1 MVWVAVGLTFV
12 AIVAVAG
19 AVVYAFSPGDFPI
32 ADRLSKLW
40 QPLAVQRKKV
50 SFKEKQTQK
59 AARVLS
65 DVGRLL
71 PNTSTKDLSANRKML
86 VRAGYR
92 RPEAVMALRGAKV
105 VLPILLAAIVYFSGL
120 TNTTT
125 VNPIFIWI
133 LALLGGFLLPDMWL
147 SRQVRNRQ
155 NILRKALPDALDLL
169 VVCIEAGLG
178 LDQAFMRVSQ
188 ELRITHPELCSE
200 LDMVNVQIRVGR
212 TRIESMR
219 ELASR
224 TGVDDI
230 KALVAMLIQTDRFG
244 TSVSQSLRVHAD
256 DMRMKRR
263 QRAEE
268 AAAKTPVKMV
278 PPLVFFIFPALFVVI
293 LGPAIIT
300 IFRQFIGMHH

>member
-1 MVWVAVGLTFV
+1 MVWAAVGLTFI
-12 AIVAVAG
+12 AILVVAG
-19 AVVYAFSPGDFPI
+19 ALVYAFAPGEFPI
-32 ADRLSKLW
+32 ADRLSRLW
-40 QPLAVQRKKV
+40 QPLAAQRKV
-50 SFKEKQTQK
+50 SFREKQTQK
-59 AARVLS
+59 AAQVLS
-65 DVGRLL
+65 DVGKLL
-71 PNTSTKDLSANRKML
+71 PSSKDLSSTKLML

-92 RPEAVMALRGAKV
+92 RPEALMALRGAKV
-105 VLPILLAAIVYFSGL
+105 LLPIIFAIVVYVSGL
-120 TNTTT
+120 TESSNGMF
-125 VNPIFIWI
+125 VWI
-133 LALLGGFLLPDMWL
+133 LALVAGFLVPDMWL
-147 SRQVRNRQ
+147 SRRVRKRQ
-155 NILRKALPDALDLL
+155 TILRKALPDALDLL

-188 ELRITHPELCSE
+188 ELRITHPELCGE
-200 LDMVNVQIRVGR
+200 LDLVNAQIRVGR
-212 TRIESMR
+212 TRIEAMR

-256 DMRMKRR
+256 DMRLKRR

-300 IFRQFIGMHH
+300 IFRQFVGMHQ

>member
-1 MVWVAVGLTFV
+1 MVWLAVGLTFV
-12 AIVAVAG
+12 AIVVVAG
-19 AVVYAFSPGDFPI
+19 ALVYAFSPGDFPI
-32 ADRLSKLW
+32 ADRLSRLW
-40 QPLAVQRKKV
+40 QPLAAKRKV
-50 SFKEKQTQK
+50 TFREKQTQT

-65 DVGRLL
+65 DVGKLL
-71 PNTSTKDLSANRKML
+71 PSSKDMSSTKLML

-92 RPEAVMALRGAKV
+92 RPEAIMALRGAKV
-105 VLPILLAAIVYFSGL
+105 LLPVVFLVAAYFSGL
-120 TNTTT
+120 TQSGNAML
-125 VNPIFIWI
+125 VYII
-133 LALLGGFLLPDMWL
+133 ALVAGFLMPDMWL
-147 SRQVRNRQ
+147 SRRVKKRQ
-155 NILRKALPDALDLL
+155 TILRKALPDALDLL

-188 ELRITHPELCSE
+188 ELRITHPELCGE
-200 LDMVNVQIRVGR
+200 LDLVNAQIRIGR
-212 TRIESMR
+212 TRIEAMR
-219 ELASR
+219 ELSSR

-256 DMRMKRR
+256 DMRLKRR

-300 IFRQFIGMHH
+300 IFRQFVGMHQ

>member
-1 MVWVAVGLTFV
+1 MSTT
-12 AIVAVAG
+12 
-19 AVVYAFSPGDFPI
+19 
-32 ADRLSKLW
+32 KL
-40 QPLAVQRKKV
+40 
-50 SFKEKQTQK
+50 
-59 AARVLS
+59 
-65 DVGRLL
+65 
-71 PNTSTKDLSANRKML
+71 ML

-92 RPEAVMALRGAKV
+92 RPEAIMALRGAKV
-105 VLPILLAAIVYFSGL
+105 LLPIIFLLFVYFSGL
-120 TNTTT
+120 TESGNAMLIY
-125 VNPIFIWI
+125 IF
-133 LALLGGFLLPDMWL
+133 ALLAGFLLPDMWL
-147 SRQVRNRQ
+147 SRRVRKRQ
-155 NILRKALPDALDLL
+155 TILRKALPDALDLL

-188 ELRITHPELCSE
+188 ELRITHPELCGE
-200 LDMVNVQIRVGR
+200 LDLVNAQIRIGR
-212 TRIESMR
+212 TRIEAMR
-219 ELASR
+219 ELSSR

-300 IFRQFIGMHH
+300 IFRQFVGMHR

>member
-1 MVWVAVGLTFV
+1 MVWVAVGLTFI
-12 AIVAVAG
+12 AILVVAG
-19 AVVYAFSPGDFPI
+19 ALVYAFAPGEFPI
-32 ADRLSKLW
+32 ADRLSRLW
-40 QPLAVQRKKV
+40 QPLAAQRKV
-50 SFKEKQTQK
+50 SFREKQTQK
-59 AARVLS
+59 AAQVLS
-65 DVGRLL
+65 DVGKLL
-71 PNTSTKDLSANRKML
+71 PSSKDLSATKLML

-92 RPEAVMALRGAKV
+92 RPEALMALRGAKV
-105 VLPILLAAIVYFSGL
+105 ILPIVFAIIVYVSGL
-120 TNTTT
+120 TESNNGMF
-125 VNPIFIWI
+125 VWI
-133 LALLGGFLLPDMWL
+133 LALVAGFLLPDMWL
-147 SRQVRNRQ
+147 SRRVRKRQ
-155 NILRKALPDALDLL
+155 TILRKALPDALDLL

-188 ELRITHPELCSE
+188 ELRITHPELCGE
-200 LDMVNVQIRVGR
+200 LDLVNAQIRVGR

-256 DMRMKRR
+256 DMRLKRR

-300 IFRQFIGMHH
+300 IFRQFIGMHQ

>member
-1 MVWVAVGLTFV
+1 MVWLATSLTFV
-12 AIVAVAG
+12 AVVVIAG
-19 AVVYAFSPGDFPI
+19 ALVYAFSPDELPI
-32 ADRLSKLW
+32 ADRLSRLW
-40 QPLAVQRKKV
+40 QPLAGQRKV
-50 SFKEKQTQK
+50 TFREKQAKK
-59 AARVLS
+59 ATRVLS
-65 DVGRLL
+65 DVGKLL
-71 PNTSTKDLSANRKML
+71 PGSTKDLSSTKLML

-92 RPEAVMALRGAKV
+92 RPEAIMVLRGAKV
-105 VLPILLAAIVYFSGL
+105 LLPIILLATAYFSGL
-120 TNTTT
+120 YTL
-125 VNPIFIWI
+125 NPTFIVI
-133 LALLGGFLLPDMWL
+133 GALAGGFLLPDLWVS
-147 SRQVRNRQ
+147 SRVRKRQ
-155 NILRKALPDALDLL
+155 NVLRKALPDALDLL

-200 LDMVNVQIRVGR
+200 LDLVNAQIRIGR
-212 TRIESMR
+212 TRIEALR

-244 TSVSQSLRVHAD
+244 TSVAQSLRVHAD

-293 LGPAIIT
+293 LGPAMIT
-300 IFRQFIGMHH
+300 LYRQFITMKH

>member
-1 MVWVAVGLTFV
+1 MVWLAVGLTFV
-12 AIVAVAG
+12 AIVVVAG
-19 AVVYAFSPGDFPI
+19 ALVYAFSPGDFPI
-32 ADRLSKLW
+32 ADRLSRLW
-40 QPLAVQRKKV
+40 QPLAAKRKV
-50 SFKEKQTQK
+50 TFREKQTQK

-65 DVGRLL
+65 DVGKLL
-71 PNTSTKDLSANRKML
+71 PSSKDMSSTKLML

-92 RPEAVMALRGAKV
+92 RPEALMALRGAKV
-105 VLPILLAAIVYFSGL
+105 LLPIVFLVGAYFSGL
-120 TNTTT
+120 TQSGNATL
-125 VNPIFIWI
+125 IYI
-133 LALLGGFLLPDMWL
+133 LALLAGFLLPDMWL
-147 SRQVRNRQ
+147 SRRVKKRQ
-155 NILRKALPDALDLL
+155 TILRKALPDALDLL

-188 ELRITHPELCSE
+188 ELRITHPELCGE
-200 LDMVNVQIRVGR
+200 LDLVNAQIRIGR
-212 TRIESMR
+212 TRIEAMR
-219 ELASR
+219 ELSSR

-300 IFRQFIGMHH
+300 IFRQFVGMHH

>member
-1 MVWVAVGLTFV
+1 MVWLAVGLTFV
-12 AIVAVAG
+12 AIVVVAG
-19 AVVYAFSPGDFPI
+19 ALVYAFSPGDFPI
-32 ADRLSKLW
+32 ADRLSRLW
-40 QPLAVQRKKV
+40 QPLAAKRKV
-50 SFKEKQTQK
+50 TFREKQTQK
-59 AARVLS
+59 ATRVLS
-65 DVGRLL
+65 DVGKLL
-71 PNTSTKDLSANRKML
+71 PSSKDMSSTKLML

-92 RPEAVMALRGAKV
+92 RPEALMALRGAKV
-105 VLPILLAAIVYFSGL
+105 LFPIVFLVGAYFSGL
-120 TNTTT
+120 TQSGNAML
-125 VNPIFIWI
+125 IYI
-133 LALLGGFLLPDMWL
+133 LALLAGFLLPDMWL
-147 SRQVRNRQ
+147 SRRVKKRQ
-155 NILRKALPDALDLL
+155 TILRKALPDALDLL

-188 ELRITHPELCSE
+188 ELRITHPELCGE
-200 LDMVNVQIRVGR
+200 LDLVNAQIRIGR
-212 TRIESMR
+212 TRIEAMR
-219 ELASR
+219 ELSSR

-300 IFRQFIGMHH
+300 IFRQFVGMHH

>member
-1 MVWVAVGLTFV
+1 MVWVAVGLTFI
-12 AIVAVAG
+12 AILVVAG
-19 AVVYAFSPGDFPI
+19 ALVYAFAPGEFPI
-32 ADRLSKLW
+32 ADRLSRLW
-40 QPLAVQRKKV
+40 QPLAAQRKV
-50 SFKEKQTQK
+50 TFREKQTLK
-59 AARVLS
+59 AAQVLS
-65 DVGRLL
+65 DVGKLL
-71 PNTSTKDLSANRKML
+71 PSSKDLSATKMML

-92 RPEAVMALRGAKV
+92 RPEAIMALRGAKV
-105 VLPILLAAIVYFSGL
+105 VLPIVFAIAVYVSGL
-120 TNTTT
+120 TESNNGLF
-125 VNPIFIWI
+125 VWI
-133 LALLGGFLLPDMWL
+133 LALVGGFLLPDMWL
-147 SRQVRNRQ
+147 SRRVRRRQ
-155 NILRKALPDALDLL
+155 TILRKALPDALDLL

-188 ELRITHPELCSE
+188 ELRITHPELCGE
-200 LDMVNVQIRVGR
+200 LDLVNAQIRVGR

-300 IFRQFIGMHH
+300 IFRQFIGMGQ

>member
-1 MVWVAVGLTFV
+1 MVWVAVGLTFI
-12 AIVAVAG
+12 AILVVAG
-19 AVVYAFSPGDFPI
+19 ALVYAFAPGEFPI
-32 ADRLSKLW
+32 ADRLSRLW
-40 QPLAVQRKKV
+40 QPLAAQRRV
-50 SFKEKQTQK
+50 SFREKQTQK
-59 AARVLS
+59 AAQVLS
-65 DVGRLL
+65 DVGKLL
-71 PNTSTKDLSANRKML
+71 PSSKDLSATKLML

-92 RPEAVMALRGAKV
+92 RPEALMALRGAKV
-105 VLPILLAAIVYFSGL
+105 ILPIAFAIIVYVSGL
-120 TNTTT
+120 TESNNGMF
-125 VNPIFIWI
+125 VWI
-133 LALLGGFLLPDMWL
+133 LALVAGFLLPDMWL
-147 SRQVRNRQ
+147 SRRVRKRQ
-155 NILRKALPDALDLL
+155 TILRKALPDALDLL

-188 ELRITHPELCSE
+188 ELRITHPELCGE
-200 LDMVNVQIRVGR
+200 LDLVNAQIRVGR

-256 DMRMKRR
+256 DMRLKRR

-300 IFRQFIGMHH
+300 IFRQFIGMHQ

>member
-1 MVWVAVGLTFV
+1 MVWLAVGLTFV
-12 AIVAVAG
+12 AIVVVAG
-19 AVVYAFSPGDFPI
+19 ALVYAFSPGDFPI
-32 ADRLSKLW
+32 ADRLSRLW
-40 QPLAVQRKKV
+40 QPLAAKRKV
-50 SFKEKQTQK
+50 TFREKQTQK

-65 DVGRLL
+65 DVGKLL
-71 PNTSTKDLSANRKML
+71 PSSKDMSSTKLML

-92 RPEAVMALRGAKV
+92 RPEALMALRGAKV
-105 VLPILLAAIVYFSGL
+105 LLPIVFLLGAYFSGL
-120 TNTTT
+120 TQSGNAML
-125 VNPIFIWI
+125 IYI
-133 LALLGGFLLPDMWL
+133 LALVAGFLLPDMWL
-147 SRQVRNRQ
+147 SRRVKKRQ
-155 NILRKALPDALDLL
+155 TILRKALPDALDLL

-188 ELRITHPELCSE
+188 ELRITHPELCGE
-200 LDMVNVQIRVGR
+200 LDLVNAQIRIGR
-212 TRIESMR
+212 TRIEAMR
-219 ELASR
+219 ELSSR

-256 DMRMKRR
+256 DMRLKRR

-300 IFRQFIGMHH
+300 IFRQFVGMHQ

>member
-1 MVWVAVGLTFV
+1 MLWVAVGLTFI
-12 AIVAVAG
+12 AILVVAG
-19 AVVYAFSPGDFPI
+19 ALVYAFAPGEFPI
-32 ADRLSKLW
+32 ADRLSRLW
-40 QPLAVQRKKV
+40 QPLAAQRKV
-50 SFKEKQTQK
+50 SFREKQTQK
-59 AARVLS
+59 AAQVLS
-65 DVGRLL
+65 DVGKLL
-71 PNTSTKDLSANRKML
+71 PSSKDLSATKLML

-92 RPEAVMALRGAKV
+92 RPEALMALRGAKV
-105 VLPILLAAIVYFSGL
+105 ILPIVFAIIVYVSGL
-120 TNTTT
+120 TESNNGMF
-125 VNPIFIWI
+125 VWI
-133 LALLGGFLLPDMWL
+133 LALVAGFLVPDMWL
-147 SRQVRNRQ
+147 SRRVRKRQ
-155 NILRKALPDALDLL
+155 TVLRKALPDALDLL

-188 ELRITHPELCSE
+188 ELRITHPELCGE
-200 LDMVNVQIRVGR
+200 LDLVNAQIRVGR

-256 DMRMKRR
+256 DMRLKRR

-300 IFRQFIGMHH
+300 IFRQFIGMHQ

>member
-1 MVWVAVGLTFV
+1 MVWLAVGLTFV
-12 AIVAVAG
+12 AIVVVAG
-19 AVVYAFSPGDFPI
+19 ALVYAFSPGEFPI
-32 ADRLSKLW
+32 ADRLSRLW
-40 QPLAVQRKKV
+40 QPLAAQRKV
-50 SFKEKQTQK
+50 TFREKQTQK

-65 DVGRLL
+65 DVGKLL
-71 PNTSTKDLSANRKML
+71 PSSKDMSTTKLML

-105 VLPILLAAIVYFSGL
+105 ILPVVFLVVAYLSGVSESNNAML
-120 TNTTT
+120 
-125 VNPIFIWI
+125 IYI
-133 LALLGGFLLPDMWL
+133 LALVAGFLLPDMWL
-147 SRQVRNRQ
+147 SRRVRRRQ
-155 NILRKALPDALDLL
+155 TILRKALPDALDLL

-200 LDMVNVQIRVGR
+200 LDLVNAQIRIGR
-212 TRIESMR
+212 TRIEAMR
-219 ELASR
+219 ELSSR

-256 DMRMKRR
+256 DMRLKRR

-300 IFRQFIGMHH
+300 IFRQFVGMHH

>member
-1 MVWVAVGLTFV
+1 MVWLAVGLTFV
-12 AIVAVAG
+12 AIVVVAG
-19 AVVYAFSPGDFPI
+19 ALVYAFSPGDFPI
-32 ADRLSKLW
+32 ADRLSRLW
-40 QPLAVQRKKV
+40 QPLAAKRKV
-50 SFKEKQTQK
+50 TFREKQTQK

-65 DVGRLL
+65 DVGKLL
-71 PNTSTKDLSANRKML
+71 PSSKDMSSTKLML

-92 RPEAVMALRGAKV
+92 RPEALMALRGAKV
-105 VLPILLAAIVYFSGL
+105 LLPILFLLGAYFSGL
-120 TNTTT
+120 TQSGNAML
-125 VNPIFIWI
+125 IYI
-133 LALLGGFLLPDMWL
+133 LALVAGFLLPDMWL
-147 SRQVRNRQ
+147 SRRVKRRQ
-155 NILRKALPDALDLL
+155 TILRKALPDALDLL

-188 ELRITHPELCSE
+188 ELRITHPELCGE
-200 LDMVNVQIRVGR
+200 LDLVNAQIRIGR
-212 TRIESMR
+212 TRIDAMR
-219 ELASR
+219 ELSSR

-256 DMRMKRR
+256 DMRLKRR

-300 IFRQFIGMHH
+300 IFRQFVGMHH